1 MNDYKTWRIEV
12 IYLAASL
19 RPTRIEWKVEHH
31 LWIVTLRLI
40 VGVASWM
47 FSEMRK
53 EVLVAGTVPIVG
65 RRLYWVIFHA
75 VALRV

>member
-1 MNDYKTWRIEV
+1 MADCETCRREV
-12 IYLAASL
+12 RDLAAPL

-47 FSEMRK
+47 FSEIRK